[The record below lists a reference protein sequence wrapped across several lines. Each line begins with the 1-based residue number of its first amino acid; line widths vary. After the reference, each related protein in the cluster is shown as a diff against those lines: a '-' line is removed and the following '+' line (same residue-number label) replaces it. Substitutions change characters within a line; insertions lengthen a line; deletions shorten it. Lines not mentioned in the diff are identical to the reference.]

1 MVKNMAQAD
10 KFSLA
15 SAVYEKILA
24 AIIDGQFSVNKK
36 LPTEAQLCELYEV
49 SRPILRNAL
58 ARLKEDELVVSRRGS
73 GSFVIRR
80 PDSAVL
86 KFSPISSIADIQRG
100 FEFRTDIE
108 SKAAYLAAL
117 RRTTEQMSDIRRCYQ
132 IINEANGRHE
142 LATDEDYFFHLA
154 ITNAANNH
162 YYATVLQ
169 SLKENIK
176 EGMNLTRNL
185 SLKASD
191 TRLKLVQDE
200 HLAIVDAIE
209 NKDAESAEKSMRIH
223 LESARRRMFEGV
235 E

>member
-1 MVKNMAQAD
+1 MVSNMAQAE

-49 SRPILRNAL
+49 SRPVLRDAL
-58 ARLKEDELVVSRRGS
+58 ARLREDELVVSRRGS
-73 GSFVIRR
+73 GSFVVRQ
-80 PDSAVL
+80 PDSGVL
-86 KFSPISSIADIQRG
+86 KFAPISSISDIQRG

-108 SKAAYLAAL
+108 SRAAYLAAL
-117 RRTTEQMSDIRRCYQ
+117 RRTPEQMIGIRRYYE
-132 IINEANGRHE
+132 IIDEANDRQE
-142 LATDEDYFFHLA
+142 VATDEDYCFHLA
-154 ITNAANNH
+154 ITNAASNH

-185 SLKASD
+185 SLRASG

-200 HLAIVDAIE
+200 HLAIVEAIA
-209 NKDAESAEKSMRIH
+209 NKDGEGAERSMRNH
-223 LESARRRMFEGV
+223 LENARRRMFEGV

>member
-1 MVKNMAQAD
+1 MAQAER
-10 KFSLA
+10 FSLA

-24 AIIDGQFSVNKK
+24 AIIDEQFSVNKK
-36 LPTEAQLCELYEV
+36 LPTEARLCELYEV
-49 SRPILRNAL
+49 SRPILREAL

-73 GSFVIRR
+73 GSFVVRK

-86 KFSPISSIADIQRG
+86 KFAPISSIADIQRG

-117 RRTTEQMSDIRRCYQ
+117 RRTPDHLSEIRRCYE
-132 IINEANGRHE
+132 IINEANLRHE
-142 LATDEDYFFHLA
+142 LATDEDYDFHLA
-154 ITNAANNH
+154 ITNAASNH

-176 EGMNLTRNL
+176 EGMSLTRNL
-185 SLKASD
+185 SLKVSD

-200 HLAIVDAIE
+200 HLAIVDAIV
-209 NKDAESAEKSMRIH
+209 NKDAEGAERAMRNH